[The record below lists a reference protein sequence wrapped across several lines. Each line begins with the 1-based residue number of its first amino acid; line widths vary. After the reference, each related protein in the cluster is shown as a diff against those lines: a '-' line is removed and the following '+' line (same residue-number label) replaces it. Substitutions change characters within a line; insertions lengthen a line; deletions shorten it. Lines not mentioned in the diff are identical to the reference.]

1 MANLKLASSD
11 IKALLAT
18 YESKQRQLQFELD
31 QTKRMIRN
39 FKSALP
45 NLEAAEA
52 AQIASI
58 AEASTVLEEVAIPA
72 AAAVAAPPKKR
83 GRKPKNG
90 SSAAP
95 AKAPRQA
102 KAKKTKKDRSSGY
115 RLSEYD
121 LLVYKSLEQTGTAMI
136 TSEITDF
143 IVADQSKDG
152 GKVDAA
158 HVQTMVVR
166 SLQKLA
172 NRRNDILKVPYEGR
186 GMAYALPNWVNGKG
200 DLKRK
205 HARKG

>member
-11 IKALLAT
+11 IKQLLAT
-18 YESKQRQLQFELD
+18 YESKQRQLQFELE

-58 AEASTVLEEVAIPA
+58 AEANAVLEEVAISA
-72 AAAVAAPPKKR
+72 AATVAAPPKKR
-83 GRKPKNG
+83 GRKPK
-90 SSAAP
+90 SASTAAP
-95 AKAPRQA
+95 AKAPRPA
-102 KAKKTKKDRSSGY
+102 KARKTKKDRSSGY

-121 LLVYKSLEQTGTAMI
+121 LLVYQALEQTGTAMI
-136 TSEITDF
+136 TSEITDW
-143 IVADQSKDG
+143 IVADQSKNG
-152 GKVDAA
+152 GSSDAEKV
-158 HVQTMVVR
+158 QIMVVR

-172 NRRNDILKVPYEGR
+172 NRRKEILKVPYDGR
-186 GMAYALPNWVNGKG
+186 GMAYALPSWVNNKG

-205 HARKG
+205 HTRKG

>member
-11 IKALLAT
+11 IKQLLAT
-18 YESKQRQLQFELD
+18 YESKQRQLQFELE

-58 AEASTVLEEVAIPA
+58 AEATAVIEEIAIPA
-72 AAAVAAPPKKR
+72 AAAAPKKK
-83 GRKPKNG
+83 GRKPRAASTITQAVAPHK
-90 SSAAP
+90 SS
-95 AKAPRQA
+95 
-102 KAKKTKKDRSSGY
+102 KKTSKKDRSTGN

-121 LLVYKSLEQTGTAMI
+121 LLVFKALEDTGAAMLTA
-136 TSEITDF
+136 EITDF
-143 IVADQSKDG
+143 IVASQGKDA
-152 GKVDAA
+152 DAA
-158 HVQTMVVR
+158 KVQVMVVR

-172 NRRNDILKVPYEGR
+172 NRRDDIRKVSYDGR
-186 GMAYALPNWVNGKG
+186 GRAYALPNWVNGKG
-200 DLKRK
+200 ELKRK